1 MDPLADERAPGA
13 VATVALCGHWEH
25 DPLWPLT
32 PHHSCADRVD
42 GEVRVRTLFAPES
55 ELEGTARPGI
65 HRPLAS
71 GQLFGPDGQTTRW
84 QLRTSPPSVVR
95 NNETDHAQGLIC
107 S

>member
-1 MDPLADERAPGA
+1 MDPLANERAPGA
-13 VATVALCGHWEH
+13 VVTVALCGRWDH

-42 GEVRVRTLFAPES
+42 GEVRVRTLFAVEL
-55 ELEGTARPGI
+55 ELEG
-65 HRPLAS
+65 HRPARHTHALAS
-71 GQLFGPDGQTTRW
+71 GQLVGPDGQTTRW

-95 NNETDHAQGLIC
+95 NNETDHAQRLIC